1 MASQPRLSS
10 VRSVALRSE
19 KYLEKAGRT
28 FPWRHPNASQFEQV
42 VSEVLLQ
49 QTRAETVGSFFPVF
63 LQRFPGWNALAET
76 SEDEIGEVIR
86 PLGIWRR
93 RAKSLRNLAKTVSAS
108 GGEFPQARLELE
120 ALPAVGQY
128 VANAVELFCHGK
140 PRPLLDAGMARV
152 LERYFG
158 SRDLAD
164 IRHDPYLQ
172 KLAARVVEAGTPRKV
187 NWGILDIASTF
198 CRPQNP
204 ACAGCPLRRGCRHA
218 SEIS

>member
-1 MASQPRLSS
+1 MANQPRFSS

-19 KYLEKAGRT
+19 KYLEEAGRT
-28 FPWRHPNASQFEQV
+28 FRWRHPDASRFEQV

-63 LQRFPGWNALAET
+63 LQRFPDWNALAET

-93 RAKSLRNLAKTVSAS
+93 RAKSLRNLAKAITAR
-108 GGEFPQARLELE
+108 GGEFPQTRVELE

-158 SRDLAD
+158 PRDLAD
-164 IRHDPYLQ
+164 IRYDTYLQ
-172 KLAARVVEAGTPRKV
+172 KLAARVVEVGTPWKV
-187 NWGILDIASTF
+187 NWGILDIASAF
-198 CRPQNP
+198 CRPRNP
-204 ACAGCPLRRGCRHA
+204 ACTGCPLRRGCRHA
-218 SEIS
+218 PNIS